1 MSGPGLEIGTFAVRG
16 TSAEAE
22 LFRAATGL
30 PGGGA
35 TLPLS
40 FPMRWL
46 AAREIRVALTA
57 LVGHGDVVLVHESQS
72 FSYAGPLQ
80 VDQSYELR
88 LSMRRERAPD
98 RLILDGAITD
108 ADGRDCAQVET
119 ILRLVAAPGEPA

>member
-1 MSGPGLEIGTFAVRG
+1 MSDPGLEIGTFAVRG

-22 LFRAATGL
+22 GFREATGL

-46 AAREIRVALTA
+46 AARDIRVTLAA
-57 LVGHGDVVLVHESQS
+57 LVGHGEIVLVHESQS
-72 FSYAGPLQ
+72 FSYGDPLL

-88 LSMRRERAPD
+88 LSVRREHAPD

-119 ILRLVAAPGEPA
+119 ILRLIAAPGEPA